1 MVPILM
7 EPEDMKPEDIKQE
20 DVQLEG
26 VQPEDVQ
33 PEDVEPEY
41 IKPEDIKLEDVKP
54 LDAKPENVKPKDI
67 KHLSAVAI
75 QKEEAQAE
83 AAKVDVYIDLKHLYD
98 ETKNVF
104 ADNDITQWLIRPVE
118 DAPTQKNIPLN
129 ILLGITRYSSPY
141 GTVFF
146 SVPLGILLSTAQYS
160 SQYRAYFTLRTWEY
174 TIKLISTEITPFQL
188 HLDEETD
195 EEKKV
200 GRRCDELEL
209 TVWISIGQRYGI
221 VGFGWLPS
229 GARLRPWLKLVN
241 TGNGRGIRLLLFA

>member
-83 AAKVDVYIDLKHLYD
+83 AAKVDVYIDVGQP
-98 ETKNVF
+98 TT
-104 ADNDITQWLIRPVE
+104 ITDLTV
-118 DAPTQKNIPLN
+118 
-129 ILLGITRYSSPY
+129 SPY
-141 GTVFF
+141 KVIGSSENADQAGEAEPSADSTGIAKRVRYMADRKRK
-146 SVPLGILLSTAQYS
+146 SVMSP
-160 SQYRAYFTLRTWEY
+160 FTTGKRKSHKAGKIGEIVEVNEEDKIKPRLAASKVDYPCWEK
-174 TIKLISTEITPFQL
+174 ITEEMTTFIDKCL
-188 HLDEETD
+188 
-195 EEKKV
+195 EKFNDK
-200 GRRCDELEL
+200 
-209 TVWISIGQRYGI
+209 
-221 VGFGWLPS
+221 
-229 GARLRPWLKLVN
+229 
-241 TGNGRGIRLLLFA
+241 